1 MQAAT
6 PFPNARHIARQ
17 FRQSI
22 LRGGARFMV
31 AVTLTVGIAAC
42 ARIQHVATAPVGA
55 VANSMSGAEKRSA
68 PSAAVS
74 IDELID
80 DLKHGGYVIVFR
92 HAPTNRDQSDSDPL
106 NYSDI
111 TRQRRLSAAGVELA
125 TKVGY
130 ALRELGVPV
139 GEIYT
144 SKYDRAIETGK
155 LIGGHAVT
163 TTLDVTEGGLVATP
177 IENDRRAA
185 ALKALVGTMPA
196 EGTNTIIVTHKPNL
210 IDAFGPDWVSSKD
223 AEATVFKPAGSGTV
237 LVARLQAQ
245 EWLTAARRAHVD
257 RLDSA
262 GINPDRPRST
272 SR

>member
-6 PFPNARHIARQ
+6 PFKNARHIARQ
-17 FRQSI
+17 FCQSI
-22 LRGGARFMV
+22 LRGGARFMP
-31 AVTLTVGIAAC
+31 AATLVVGIAAC

-55 VANSMSGAEKRSA
+55 VTDSTSGAGKRNA
-68 PSAAVS
+68 PSAVVR

-185 ALKALVGTMPA
+185 ALKSLVATIPA

-223 AEATVFKPAGSGTV
+223 AEASVFKPGGSGAT
-237 LVARLQAQ
+237 LVVRLQAQ
-245 EWLTAARRAHVD
+245 EWLTAAAHANVD
-257 RLDSA
+257 RFET
-262 GINPDRPRST
+262 RE
-272 SR
+272 

>member
-17 FRQSI
+17 FWQSI
-22 LRGGARFMV
+22 LRGGARFML
-31 AVTLTVGIAAC
+31 AGAMTLGIAAC
-42 ARIQHVATAPVGA
+42 APTQHVATAPVGA
-55 VANSMSGAEKRSA
+55 VADSRSGTEKRSA
-68 PSAAVS
+68 PSGVVR

-125 TKVGY
+125 TKVAY

-144 SKYDRAIETGK
+144 SKYDRAI
-155 LIGGHAVT
+155 
-163 TTLDVTEGGLVATP
+163 
-177 IENDRRAA
+177 
-185 ALKALVGTMPA
+185 
-196 EGTNTIIVTHKPNL
+196 
-210 IDAFGPDWVSSKD
+210 
-223 AEATVFKPAGSGTV
+223 
-237 LVARLQAQ
+237 
-245 EWLTAARRAHVD
+245 
-257 RLDSA
+257 
-262 GINPDRPRST
+262 
-272 SR
+272 

>member
-1 MQAAT
+1 M
-6 PFPNARHIARQ
+6 
-17 FRQSI
+17 
-22 LRGGARFMV
+22 
-31 AVTLTVGIAAC
+31 
-42 ARIQHVATAPVGA
+42 
-55 VANSMSGAEKRSA
+55 
-68 PSAAVS
+68 
-74 IDELID
+74 
-80 DLKHGGYVIVFR
+80 
-92 HAPTNRDQSDSDPL
+92 
-106 NYSDI
+106 
-111 TRQRRLSAAGVELA
+111 
-125 TKVGY
+125 
-130 ALRELGVPV
+130 
-139 GEIYT
+139 
-144 SKYDRAIETGK
+144 
-155 LIGGHAVT
+155 T